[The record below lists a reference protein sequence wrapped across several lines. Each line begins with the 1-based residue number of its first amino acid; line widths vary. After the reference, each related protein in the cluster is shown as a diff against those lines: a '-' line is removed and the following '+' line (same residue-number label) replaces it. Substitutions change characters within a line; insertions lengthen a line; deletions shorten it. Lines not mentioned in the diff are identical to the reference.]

1 MFSHLLPE
9 EASLMRVEQ
18 DTYINRADVISSHFI
33 TVFMLVCVFVVS
45 AVEVGSPLHP
55 WDICLVSCS

>member
-1 MFSHLLPE
+1 
-9 EASLMRVEQ
+9 MRVEQ